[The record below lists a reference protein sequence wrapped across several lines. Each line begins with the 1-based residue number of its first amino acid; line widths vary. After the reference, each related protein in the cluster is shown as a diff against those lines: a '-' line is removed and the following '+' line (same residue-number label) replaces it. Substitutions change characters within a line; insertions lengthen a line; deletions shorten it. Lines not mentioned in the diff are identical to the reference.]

1 MKRNEMV
8 ESLRKEMNR
17 REALKEG
24 MSTHPVGRANLS
36 AVNEKL
42 VLNYIRQKKEPIS
55 RVRIAYDL
63 YLARPTVSAIISTL
77 KEKGLVKEGNPLGS
91 TRRGGKPATE
101 VLFNAEAGY
110 ILGVDLGRRHIGM
123 LLSNLEGKMPRN
135 IKPHKVDSGTDLVV
149 EDCLRLIAKELVTY
163 LTTYGIRWDDII
175 GIGLGFPGTVA
186 RDLQKPIKPVGMLDW
201 DGVEIPKRLRSLLP
215 MSKTQLPIY
224 LDNDANLAALGESRY
239 GKGRNIRNLVYVKI
253 GAGIGAG
260 LILEGHLYRGNGA
273 AGEFGHMVIEEGD
286 LRWRCS
292 GCGNYCLE
300 AQAARSAILREAGYS
315 DKEGALHRIA
325 EQAGGGDEVCKAA
338 FEHAGEHIGKAL
350 ANLINLLNPQKILL
364 GGGVTYAAGEMLLA
378 PIRKHAQACVAAA
391 AETGI
396 QMGSLGK
403 HEIEFG
409 AVATV
414 IDAAFGAQAILDAA
428 FGTTS
433 VADLDLVAAG

>member
-1 MKRNEMV
+1 
-8 ESLRKEMNR
+8 MNK
-17 REALKEG
+17 REALKEE
-24 MSTHPVGRANLS
+24 MSMHPVGRADLS

-42 VLNYIRQKKEPIS
+42 VLNYIRQKKGPIS

-63 YLARPTVSAIISTL
+63 DLARPTVSAIISTL
-77 KEKGLVKEGNPLGS
+77 KEKGLVKEGKPLGS

-135 IKPHKVDSGTDLVV
+135 IKPHKVDSGTDRGV
-149 EDCLRLIAKELVTY
+149 EDCLRLVAKELVTY

-186 RDLQKPIKPVGMLDW
+186 RDLQKPVKPVGMPDW
-201 DGVEIPKRLRSLLP
+201 DGIEIPKRLRSLLP
-215 MSKTQLPIY
+215 TSKTQLPIY
-224 LDNDANLAALGESRY
+224 LDNDANLGALGESRY
-239 GKGRNIRNLVYVKI
+239 GKWSNITNLVYVKI

-273 AGEFGHMVIEEGD
+273 AGEFGHMVIEKGD

-292 GCGNYCLE
+292 GCRNYCLE
-300 AQAARSAILREAGYS
+300 AQAARLAILREAGYD
-315 DKEGALHRIA
+315 DKEGALHRMTERA
-325 EQAGGGDEVCKAA
+325 RGGDEVCKAA
-338 FEHAGEHIGKAL
+338 FEHAGERIGKAL

-364 GGGVTYAAGEMLLA
+364 GGSVAYAAEELLLS
-378 PIRKHAQACVAAA
+378 PIRTYAQACVAAA
-391 AETGI
+391 AETDI

-403 HEIEFG
+403 HELEWG

-414 IDAAFGAQAILDAA
+414 VDAAFGTQTILEAA

-433 VADLDLVAAG
+433 VADLGLVVAG